1 MYRLCLL
8 GPTGRIAKVRRY
20 WAITDDGAISMAREV
35 LRDDPTLIGFQL
47 WDGSRSV
54 AEERRRAG
62 PSPPVGNRRAEVDA
76 PRGPARRRSRT

>member
-35 LRDDPTLIGFQL
+35 LRDGSDPDRL
-47 WDGSRSV
+47 
-54 AEERRRAG
+54 
-62 PSPPVGNRRAEVDA
+62 
-76 PRGPARRRSRT
+76 PALGRLS